1 MIIPIMSSNIP
12 RRDIGVKRHASDW
25 SDSEKP
31 SCKLEALDLV
41 SASGVGNEKLKNK
54 TNFIFE
60 KQNLNNV
67 VWYQSRG
74 FWRQTIKWLIRWP
87 IIYDGLNSHLQNV
100 FEKIEITWAISSVFL
115 FGFTLKILNFG
126 SKITQWLG

>member
-1 MIIPIMSSNIP
+1 MSSNIP

-31 SCKLEALDLV
+31 SKLEALDLV